1 MTGSATRAQSD
12 PLELRSA
19 RGDPVAFAPALT
31 GGETALVSTG
41 MTETSI
47 ISFAPIRQRRF
58 LAQSS
63 SDPERPRQA
72 SDVAQV
78 EAIAVER
85 ERRLIEQG
93 EAMISG
99 MGTMMT
105 TEMNVAQRHIHELQ
119 EQEQAT
125 IMTSGLQI
133 QRLEQE
139 GAAHTCLA

>member
-1 MTGSATRAQSD
+1 
-12 PLELRSA
+12 
-19 RGDPVAFAPALT
+19 
-31 GGETALVSTG
+31 

-78 EAIAVER
+78 EAIAAER
-85 ERRLIEQG
+85 ERRLTEQG

-133 QRLEQE
+133 RRP
-139 GAAHTCLA
+139 AAHVQHDQALAEAAVHSVQMSAQANVSELHTLAV